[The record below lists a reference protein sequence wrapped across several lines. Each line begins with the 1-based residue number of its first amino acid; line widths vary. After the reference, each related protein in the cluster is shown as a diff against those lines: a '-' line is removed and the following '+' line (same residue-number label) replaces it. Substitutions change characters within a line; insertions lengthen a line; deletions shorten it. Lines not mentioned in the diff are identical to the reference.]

1 MKINYL
7 SIFAALSM
15 MPALFACGGS
25 NTSTDAHH
33 HDNEMH
39 DHEGE
44 HEHEHAA
51 GEIEFSH
58 EQA

>member
-51 GEIEFSH
+51 G
-58 EQA
+58 